1 MRCSCRPSPLRALLS
16 SMAQLHI
23 SEPVAAART
32 KHISNN
38 LPRFQTIPRSP
49 FSTTL
54 PRRRASFTNQ
64 WDARKAAKIEAA
76 KAAAKEAA
84 EAAQTS
90 SEEKSDGERPRRP
103 TNDDDGGD
111 LNPQE
116 RERKYGNRPRRPTYN
131 DDGGDLNPQERER
144 KHQRKHWQIQKEA
157 LKEKFP
163 EGWNPRK
170 RLSPDAISGIKALH
184 AQLPEEYTTNKL
196 ASMFEV
202 SPEAVRRILKSK
214 WQASPEEE
222 QDRQER
228 WFRRGVSVWSRYAE
242 MGVKPPQKWRREGVA
257 RDPAYHD
264 RRKAAI
270 EKRKEEEAAEDKGER
285 LQRKLGGSIM

>member
-1 MRCSCRPSPLRALLS
+1 MLCSCRLSPLRALLS
-16 SMAQLHI
+16 SIAQLHV
-23 SEPVAAART
+23 SEPAAAARIPN
-32 KHISNN
+32 HISNN

-54 PRRRASFTNQ
+54 PRRRASFNNT
-64 WDARKAAKIEAA
+64 WDARKATAEQAA
-76 KAAAKEAA
+76 KAAKAT
-84 EAAQTS
+84 QTS
-90 SEEKSDGERPRRP
+90 SDERSNSYRPRKPRPRRP
-103 TNDDDGGD
+103 TNDEDD
-111 LNPQE
+111 
-116 RERKYGNRPRRPTYN
+116 
-131 DDGGDLNPQERER
+131 GDLNPQERER
-144 KHQRKHWQIQKEA
+144 KHQREHWQVQKEA

-170 RLSPDAISGIKALH
+170 RLSPDAIAGIKALH
-184 AQLPEEYTTNKL
+184 AQSPEEYTTTKL
-196 ASMFEV
+196 SSMFEV
-202 SPEAVRRILKSK
+202 SPEAIRRILRSK

-242 MGVKPPQKWRREGVA
+242 MGVKPPRKWRREGVA

-270 EKRKEEEAAEDKGER
+270 EKRKEEEAAEDKGEK

>member
-1 MRCSCRPSPLRALLS
+1 MLCSCRLSPLRALLS
-16 SMAQLHI
+16 SMAQLHV
-23 SEPVAAART
+23 SEPAAAATT

-54 PRRRASFTNQ
+54 PRPRASFNNQ
-64 WDARKAAKIEAA
+64 WDAKKATAKQDAQAA
-76 KAAAKEAA
+76 KAT
-84 EAAQTS
+84 QTS
-90 SEEKSDGERPRRP
+90 SDERSNSSRPRKPRSRRP
-103 TNDDDGGD
+103 TNDEADGD
-111 LNPQE
+111 LNPH
-116 RERKYGNRPRRPTYN
+116 
-131 DDGGDLNPQERER
+131 ERER
-144 KHQRKHWQIQKEA
+144 KHRREHWQVQKEA

-170 RLSPDAISGIKALH
+170 RLSPDAIAGIKALH
-184 AQLPEEYTTNKL
+184 AQSPEEYTTTKL
-196 ASMFEV
+196 SSMFEV
-202 SPEAVRRILKSK
+202 SPEAIRRILRSK

-242 MGVKPPQKWRREGVA
+242 MGVKPPRKWRREGVA

-270 EKRKEEEAAEDKGER
+270 EKRKEEEAAEDKGEK